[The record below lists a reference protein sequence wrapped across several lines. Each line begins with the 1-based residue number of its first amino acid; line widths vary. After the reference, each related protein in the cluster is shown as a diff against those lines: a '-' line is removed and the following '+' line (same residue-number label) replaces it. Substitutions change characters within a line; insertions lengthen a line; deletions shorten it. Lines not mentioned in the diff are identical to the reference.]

1 MNGLTYILL
10 EYAPGGTLFSLCES
24 QGAMGEEAGRFF
36 MNQLIEVLSYMH
48 SKKIVHR
55 DLKLENI
62 LLDEQMNMKIADF
75 GFSRQMSSF
84 GSLLKTLRGTL
95 TYMAPEIKEGLPY
108 DGREADIFSVGVII
122 FIIVL
127 GIFPFQEARK
137 EEYFYKLLVNGN
149 FPKYWNKVGGETL
162 SNEFKDLIQ

>member
-1 MNGLTYILL
+1 M
-10 EYAPGGTLFSLCES
+10 F
-24 QGAMGEEAGRFF
+24 
-36 MNQLIEVLSYMH
+36 
-48 SKKIVHR
+48 
-55 DLKLENI
+55 
-62 LLDEQMNMKIADF
+62 
-75 GFSRQMSSF
+75 
-84 GSLLKTLRGTL
+84 
-95 TYMAPEIKEGLPY
+95 MAPEIKEGRPY

-162 SNEFKDLIQ
+162 SNEFKDLIQSMFSFKGSDRPKMEDLINHPWMQVPCNDNAVRIQLKNKLA

>member
-1 MNGLTYILL
+1 M
-10 EYAPGGTLFSLCES
+10 
-24 QGAMGEEAGRFF
+24 
-36 MNQLIEVLSYMH
+36 
-48 SKKIVHR
+48 
-55 DLKLENI
+55 KLENI
-62 LLDEQMNMKIADF
+62 LLDEQLNMKIADF

-84 GSLLKTLRGTL
+84 EGLLKTLRGTL
-95 TYMAPEIKEGLPY
+95 TYMAPEIKEGRLY

-149 FPKYWNKVGGETL
+149 YTKYWNKVGGESL
-162 SNEFKDLIQ
+162 SAEFKDLIQKMFSFKGSDRPKM

>member
-1 MNGLTYILL
+1 
-10 EYAPGGTLFSLCES
+10 
-24 QGAMGEEAGRFF
+24 
-36 MNQLIEVLSYMH
+36 
-48 SKKIVHR
+48 
-55 DLKLENI
+55 
-62 LLDEQMNMKIADF
+62 MNMKIADF
-75 GFSRQMSSF
+75 GFSREMESF
-84 GSLLKTLRGTL
+84 GTLLKTLRGTL
-95 TYMAPEIKEGLPY
+95 TYMAPEIKEGRPY

-162 SNEFKDLIQ
+162 SNEFKDLIQSMFSFKGSDRPKMEDLINHPWMSSSK